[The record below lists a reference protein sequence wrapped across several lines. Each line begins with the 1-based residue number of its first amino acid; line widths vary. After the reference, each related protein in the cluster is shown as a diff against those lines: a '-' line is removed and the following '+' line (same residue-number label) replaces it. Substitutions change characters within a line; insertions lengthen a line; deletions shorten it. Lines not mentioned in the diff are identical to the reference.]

1 MSGTIPGYGQEE
13 PTEASAVQSLT
24 EVMGANPAKTEW
36 SDAASRAKVTR
47 PVVPLQALEQV
58 AQELTTSPNNLARVG
73 GRSLKIRLMTYRAL
87 KEKTK

>member
-24 EVMGANPAKTEW
+24 ELMGASPAKTEW
-36 SDAASRAKVTR
+36 SDAASRAKVAR

-58 AQELTTSPNNLARVG
+58 AQELTASPNNLARVG